1 MVEPKRVRVNA
12 AQPTVLVVE
21 DDALMAAALGRT
33 LRALGLQ
40 VAQAANASEAL
51 RWLDAGGVPA
61 VVMSDNRMPGM
72 SGVSLLERIAQ
83 LAPDALLVLHTGDAD
98 VTLAL
103 EPGMAICVLAKP
115 VPPRLLERLLG
126 AFVRRPG

>member
-1 MVEPKRVRVNA
+1 MADLGREAVSA
-12 AQPTVLVVE
+12 ARPTVLVVE

-33 LRALGLQ
+33 LRMLGLQ
-40 VAQAANASEAL
+40 VAQTANAIEAL
-51 RWLDAGGVPA
+51 RWLGAGGVPA
-61 VVMSDNRMPGM
+61 VVISDNRMPGM
-72 SGVSLLERIAQ
+72 SGVHLLEHVAQ

-126 AFVRRPG
+126 AFVTRGR